1 MFLKNKPLVKTLT
14 YMIKTMTINT
24 NKCFI
29 HLHIKP
35 HLLSL
40 ITQNNS
46 KVIRKLIR
54 KQISK
59 LFYNFLNIMIKMRL
73 YFSIYLTDSS
83 KVLLP

>member
-40 ITQNNS
+40 ITTNNL
-46 KVIRKLIR
+46 KVTRKLIR

-73 YFSIYLTDSS
+73 YFSI
-83 KVLLP
+83 